1 MSQPFQPDL
10 SPESAPRTTG
20 RAGRLG
26 LWSLGLGLVGVLVW
40 AGLAPLDEGVPAHGV
55 VAIDTKSKSVQHL
68 SGGLV
73 KQVLVG
79 EGSLVKAGDL
89 LLVLDDAVTR
99 ANYEDVR
106 QRYLGLRALQGRL
119 VAEQMGAGSVSFHPD
134 LVAAAGDPL
143 IKAQM
148 VTQQQLFAARQSA
161 LRSDLQGIEE
171 NIRGQQAIIAG
182 AVEVLKSRQSQI
194 ALVREELKGTRGL
207 VADGYVPRT
216 RLLELERA
224 EAESLASIA
233 EVRANSE
240 RALRSVSELQQ
251 RALSRKGEYQKEVGN
266 QLADVMRQVQSDAD
280 KLVAVK
286 ADLARVEIRSPASG
300 QVVGL
305 AVQTV
310 GAVVQPGQKLMDVVP
325 PDEPLLIEARI
336 EPRLIDKLHAGLKTD
351 VRFSAFSHTPQLV
364 VEGEVLSVSGD
375 LLMDSHTGMSYY
387 LARIRL
393 TPDGMKV
400 LGSRRMQPGMPAEVV
415 VKTGERT
422 VFTYLTGPLTKRLAS
437 SMKEE

>member
-10 SPESAPRTTG
+10 LPESASHTKG

-106 QRYLGLRALQGRL
+106 QRYLGLRASQGRL
-119 VAEQMGAGSVSFHPD
+119 VAEQMGAGGVSFHPD
-134 LVAAAGDPL
+134 LVAASGDPL

-148 VTQQQLFAARQSA
+148 VTQQQLFAARQAA

-171 NIRGQQAIIAG
+171 SIRGQQAVIAG

-207 VADGYVPRT
+207 VADGYVPVPVCWSWSGRRRN
-216 RLLELERA
+216 RLRR
-224 EAESLASIA
+224 SL
-233 EVRANSE
+233 R
-240 RALRSVSELQQ
+240 
-251 RALSRKGEYQKEVGN
+251 
-266 QLADVMRQVQSDAD
+266 
-280 KLVAVK
+280 
-286 ADLARVEIRSPASG
+286 
-300 QVVGL
+300 
-305 AVQTV
+305 
-310 GAVVQPGQKLMDVVP
+310 
-325 PDEPLLIEARI
+325 
-336 EPRLIDKLHAGLKTD
+336 
-351 VRFSAFSHTPQLV
+351 
-364 VEGEVLSVSGD
+364 
-375 LLMDSHTGMSYY
+375 
-387 LARIRL
+387 
-393 TPDGMKV
+393 
-400 LGSRRMQPGMPAEVV
+400 
-415 VKTGERT
+415 
-422 VFTYLTGPLTKRLAS
+422 
-437 SMKEE
+437 